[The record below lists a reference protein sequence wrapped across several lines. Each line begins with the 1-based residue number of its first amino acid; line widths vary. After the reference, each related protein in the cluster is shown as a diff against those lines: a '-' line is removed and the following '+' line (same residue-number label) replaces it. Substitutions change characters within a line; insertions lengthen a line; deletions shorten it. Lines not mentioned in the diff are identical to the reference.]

1 MQFSTHH
8 INARKRNAKETKKE
22 MAPYPHPSRWG
33 RFLDNLLVAIA
44 IVGPAATI
52 PQIISIFSSHSAGE
66 VSLFSWLVYTIL
78 DVPWI
83 VYGFVHKE
91 VPIITAYT
99 LWFLVNGAVVVGVL
113 IYGH

>member
-1 MQFSTHH
+1 MHH
-8 INARKRNAKETKKE
+8 IQVRKRHAKEAEKK
-22 MAPYPHPSRWG
+22 MTPYPHPSRWG

-52 PQIISIFSSHSAGE
+52 PQIITIFSSHSAGE
-66 VSLFSWLVYTIL
+66 VSLFSWLIYTIL
-78 DVPWI
+78 DIPWI
-83 VYGFVHKE
+83 VYGFAHKE

>member
-8 INARKRNAKETKKE
+8 IHARRRNVMGTEKK
-22 MAPYPHPSRWG
+22 MAPYPHPSGWG

-52 PQIISIFSSHSAGE
+52 PQIMSIFSSHSAGE

-78 DVPWI
+78 DIPWI
-83 VYGFVHKE
+83 VYGIVHRE

-113 IYGH
+113 MYGH